1 MNTKKKGVNTICTHV
16 GEIQDEQFKGA
27 VSPIYLSSSYA
38 FMDVD
43 VKRYPRYFNTPN
55 QEALSKKIAALE
67 GTESA
72 MIFGS
77 GMAAVS
83 TTLLAFLNNGD
94 HVVLQ
99 KALYGGTYNLIV
111 EEFNKYGVRYTFT
124 DGLEENAFAKAI
136 TPETKVIYI
145 ETPSNPLMT
154 ITDMQ
159 MVSKLAKEKG
169 IVTMI
174 DNTFASPINQ
184 NPKDFGFDI
193 MIHSATKYM
202 GGHSDIC
209 AGAVA
214 ASQEH
219 IDKIWNLAKNFGG
232 SLSDMT
238 VWMLERSMKTMAIRV
253 RSHNENAYEIA
264 NWLETLSEVD
274 CVYYPGL
281 SSHPDHKLAKKQMK
295 NFGGMMSFE
304 LVPGIDAERF
314 MKALNLIKPS
324 MSLAGVE
331 STVLSPST
339 TSHGLLTPEER
350 ANQGITDGLIRFSVG
365 IEDCED
371 LKEDIKQALAQV
383 V

>member
-111 EEFNKYGVRYTFT
+111 EEFNKYGVRYTFA

>member
-1 MNTKKKGVNTICTHV
+1 
-16 GEIQDEQFKGA
+16 
-27 VSPIYLSSSYA
+27 
-38 FMDVD
+38 
-43 VKRYPRYFNTPN
+43 
-55 QEALSKKIAALE
+55 
-67 GTESA
+67 
-72 MIFGS
+72 
-77 GMAAVS
+77 
-83 TTLLAFLNNGD
+83 
-94 HVVLQ
+94 
-99 KALYGGTYNLIV
+99 
-111 EEFNKYGVRYTFT
+111 
-124 DGLEENAFAKAI
+124 
-136 TPETKVIYI
+136 
-145 ETPSNPLMT
+145 
-154 ITDMQ
+154 
-159 MVSKLAKEKG
+159 
-169 IVTMI
+169 
-174 DNTFASPINQ
+174 
-184 NPKDFGFDI
+184 
-193 MIHSATKYM
+193 
-202 GGHSDIC
+202 
-209 AGAVA
+209 
-214 ASQEH
+214 
-219 IDKIWNLAKNFGG
+219 
-232 SLSDMT
+232 
-238 VWMLERSMKTMAIRV
+238 MAIRV
-253 RSHNENAYEIA
+253 RSHNENAYELA